1 MHDKLWYIKN
11 ADVFSGM
18 TPQELE
24 HLASISR
31 MAQFRREEI
40 IFLADDFSN
49 HVYLI
54 KEGRVKLSRI
64 DSEGREM
71 TLNILGP
78 GELFGELA
86 TADEATRSHA
96 ATALDDG
103 LMCIF
108 SREDFKKVMETHP
121 QLALQVVKLIGFRLR
136 KLESRLED
144 LAFRSVSERVNG
156 TLHRLAGEFGRK
168 ESNGAVRVP
177 ITQSQLAYLV
187 GASRETVAEE
197 LGKMRR
203 QGIVSTAYRSIIL
216 ENMPELSGRS

>member
-1 MHDKLWYIKN
+1 MHDKLWYIKS
-11 ADVFSGM
+11 ADVFHGM
-18 TPQELE
+18 SFQEHE

-31 MAQFRREEI
+31 MVSFQRDKI
-40 IFLADDFSN
+40 IFLPDDSSN
-49 HVYLI
+49 HVYLV
-54 KEGRVKLSRI
+54 KEGRIRLSLVNP
-64 DSEGREM
+64 EGREI
-71 TLNILGP
+71 TLDILGP

-86 TADEATRSHA
+86 MADEAAGHA

-108 SREDFKKVMETHP
+108 SRDDFKKVMETHP
-121 QLALQVVKLIGFRLR
+121 QLALKVVKLIGLRLR

-156 TLHRLAGEFGRK
+156 TLHRLAGEFGSK

-203 QGIVSTAYRSIIL
+203 QGVVSTAYRSIVL
-216 ENMPELSGRS
+216 ENIPELPGRS